1 MNTYERNKGLLTRID
16 EVLYKDGLLKDE
28 DHPKYIYLSMD
39 FYDVLRS
46 GFSRCLTKKQE
57 ELMRELVFKGMKVI
71 MVPNI
76 SDHIGLSRETQGV
89 A

>member
-46 GFSRCLTKKQE
+46 GFSRCLTKKTRGAYE
-57 ELMRELVFKGMKVI
+57 GARV
-71 MVPNI
+71 
-76 SDHIGLSRETQGV
+76 
-89 A
+89 